1 MLLEINKQ
9 TKRGWKF
16 IQNITATYANWSIEL
31 ISCKHSNFNEIPTVN
46 TKCKLKGSV
55 VWNLKPILPWYVNTS
70 MPAISISGN
79 WMAFVSNKILTYFKW
94 RYFCGI
100 NFLCIFWEFHSF
112 QENKYPWK
120 MLNTFLLGNCKK
132 TYQKRRF

>member
-9 TKRGWKF
+9 TKRGWKS
-16 IQNITATYANWSIEL
+16 IQNITATHANWPIEL

-55 VWNLKPILPWYVNTS
+55 VWNRKPILPWYVNTS